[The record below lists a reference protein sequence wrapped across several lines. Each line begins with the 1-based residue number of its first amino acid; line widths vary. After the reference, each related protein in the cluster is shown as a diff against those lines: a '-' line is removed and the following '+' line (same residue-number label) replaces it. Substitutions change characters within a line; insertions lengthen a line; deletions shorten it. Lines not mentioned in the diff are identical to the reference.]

1 VRKQTFRLLIVEDEP
16 ALLRGLTDLFRGR
29 GFDVITAS
37 DGAAG
42 LEAALS
48 GQPHLI
54 LLDIMLPRMNGYEV
68 CRRIREEKMA
78 VPIIMLTARGQE
90 QDIIRGLDLGAD
102 DYVTKPFN
110 LGELTARVN
119 ALLRRLE
126 PTGSTCSFGD
136 CEIDLVAQTVR
147 RNGNP
152 IALTAKELKLLLFL
166 IENRG
171 RALSRDAILNAVW
184 GTAVFVTSRSV
195 DRCVTTLRAKV
206 EPDSH
211 NPVHIKTLRDVGYRF
226 EP

>member
-1 VRKQTFRLLIVEDEP
+1 LIVEDEP
-16 ALLRGLTDLFRGR
+16 ALMRGLTDLFRGR
-29 GFDVITAS
+29 GFEVLTAV
-37 DGAAG
+37 DGLAG
-42 LEAALS
+42 LELALS
-48 GQPHLI
+48 SQPHLI

-68 CRRIREEKMA
+68 CRRIRDEKIG

-126 PTGSTCSFGD
+126 PSGSTCAFGD
-136 CEIDLVAQTVR
+136 CEIDLVARTVR
-147 RNGNP
+147 RNGKA
-152 IALTAKELKLLLFL
+152 IALTAKELKLLVFL
-166 IENRG
+166 VENRG

-206 EPDSH
+206 EPDPRS
-211 NPVHIKTLRDVGYRF
+211 PVYIKTLRDVGYRF